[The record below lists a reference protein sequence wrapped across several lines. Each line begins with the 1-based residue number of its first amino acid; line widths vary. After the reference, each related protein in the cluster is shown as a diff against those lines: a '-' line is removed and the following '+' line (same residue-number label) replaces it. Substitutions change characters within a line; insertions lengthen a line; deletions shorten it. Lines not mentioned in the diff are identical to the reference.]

1 MAYTYN
7 FAATLLALPT
17 AKPPLSPI
25 LPAYFEIQLGTKFDT
40 FRVVGPIKDQSANFR
55 NEYLS
60 HKERGQN

>member
-25 LPAYFEIQLGTKFDT
+25 LPAYVEIQMETKY
-40 FRVVGPIKDQSANFR
+40 V
-55 NEYLS
+55 LS
-60 HKERGQN
+60 TYAKIIIIAIFLSKVYGIHILNR